1 VSRGVPEIVQE
12 LQGTVAQ
19 VSPEEVKAGLDRGDV
34 ALIVD
39 VREPA
44 EFADGHIP
52 SAINI
57 PRGVL
62 ELKADPRVPMT
73 DPRLSDSQDARV
85 VVCCGQA
92 PGFRALSA
100 ARTLADMG
108 YSNVAAMPAG
118 ASGWQEA
125 GLPLE

>member
-1 VSRGVPEIVQE
+1 MTSGVPEMLQE
-12 LQGTVAQ
+12 LQTRVAQ
-19 VSPEEVKAGLDRGDV
+19 VSPDEVKGELDEG
-34 ALIVD
+34 ALVVD
-39 VREPA
+39 VREPE
-44 EFADGHIP
+44 EFGAGHVP
-52 SAINI
+52 GAINI

-73 DPRLSDSQDARV
+73 DPRLSADQDAKV

-100 ARTLADMG
+100 ANTLSSMG

-118 ASGWQEA
+118 TSGWQEA